1 MSGNLPVTADTS
13 FQFFVV
19 EELAPGATIRNFRI
33 VQNEGAR
40 QNLRLLWNA
49 CKNPASEEKNHE
61 QIA

>member
-33 VQNEGAR
+33 VR
-40 QNLRLLWNA
+40 R
-49 CKNPASEEKNHE
+49 KNPAQAEKKYE

>member
-33 VQNEGAR
+33 VQRECR
-40 QNLRLLWNA
+40 SIPCIRRNA
-49 CKNPASEEKNHE
+49 YKNPAQAEKKYE